1 MLIACC
7 PRLPFFCSG
16 SVAGLLGWAAAFRKV
31 LFFLVSNLA
40 VVFACL
46 FSADVVGNLACEELL
61 PHAGWWAVGGGRWAG
76 HAGHQAGHAGHSRTK
91 QASDRP

>member
-1 MLIACC
+1 MLVVRGCRFFVQGLSLAC
-7 PRLPFFCSG
+7 L
-16 SVAGLLGWAAAFRKV
+16 VGLLLFAN
-31 LFFLVSNLA
+31 LFFLVSNLV

-61 PHAGWWAVGGGRWAG
+61 PHAGRWAVGGGRWAG